1 MRAVVTAGEGHV
13 ARWSDA
19 AAVIGPP
26 GAAADAL
33 VGALDALESRDIDG
47 VRQLLA
53 TTPPEVSASVVLLG
67 SSSLASHPALVTG
80 AGIVTHGGATI
91 AAGTDGVAEGDAT
104 GAPIVLAVDAAT
116 AAAAGGIGDLRTGIV
131 AGAALTLLRDLLDA
145 APGAGGTGPRT
156 DDSTDDST
164 AAETLVFAPTTTGQF
179 TFVDVRNTGTDV
191 RRDPLPVATRPD
203 PEAPLEPTISTE
215 PGDPDEDRPD
225 AEVLGIMCA
234 RNHFNHPHA
243 RYCNRCGLS
252 MLQLT
257 HNLVAAPRPTLG
269 FLVFDDGATWA
280 IDRSYLIG
288 RDPTAPT
295 TAALDRLGVG
305 GDAST
310 VSIDHAEVR
319 LENWDVT
326 LVDLG
331 STNGTF
337 VWDTQTHRWERLTP
351 RRPVTIAPGATA
363 AVGHRTFVYE
373 SALLR

>member
-1 MRAVVTAGEGHV
+1 MRAVVTAGEAHV
-13 ARWSDA
+13 ARWPDA

-26 GAAADAL
+26 GSAADAL
-33 VGALDALESRDIDG
+33 VGALDALGSRDVDS
-47 VRQLLA
+47 VRALLGA
-53 TTPPEVSASVVLLG
+53 SPDEVSASVVLLRPPPET
-67 SSSLASHPALVTG
+67 SHPVLVSGT
-80 AGIVTHGGATI
+80 GIVTHGGATI
-91 AAGTDGVAEGDAT
+91 AADGDGVAEGDASGT
-104 GAPIVLAVDAAT
+104 PIVLAVDATT

-131 AGAALTLLRDLLDA
+131 AGSALTLLPDPREASPVAEAAALDTDRPA
-145 APGAGGTGPRT
+145 DDATPG
-156 DDSTDDST
+156 D
-164 AAETLVFAPTTTGQF
+164 TLVFEPQTTGEF
-179 TFVDVRNTGTDV
+179 TFVDVRNTGATV
-191 RRDPLPVATRPD
+191 RRAPLPVAAAPD
-203 PEAPLEPTISTE
+203 PEAPLETTVFSQPAQT
-215 PGDPDEDRPD
+215 DEDRP
-225 AEVLGIMCA
+225 ATEVFGILCA
-234 RNHFNHPHA
+234 RQHFNHPHA

-257 HNLVAAPRPTLG
+257 HNLIAAPRPTLG

-295 TAALDRLGVG
+295 STALDRLGVS

-337 VWDTQTHRWERLTP
+337 VWDAATHRWERLAP

>member
-1 MRAVVTAGEGHV
+1 MRAVVTAGETHV

-19 AAVIGPP
+19 AAVVGPP

-33 VGALDALESRDIDG
+33 VCALDALESRDTDS
-47 VRQLLA
+47 VRELLGESPA
-53 TTPPEVSASVVLLG
+53 EVSASVVLLG
-67 SSSLASHPALVTG
+67 PSPQGSHPVLVTG

-91 AAGTDGVAEGDAT
+91 AAGNDGVAMGDAT
-104 GAPIVLAVDAAT
+104 GGPIVLAVDATT
-116 AAAAGGIGDLRTGIV
+116 AAAAGGIRDLRAGIV
-131 AGAALTLLRDLLDA
+131 AGAALTLLTEPLDA
-145 APGAGGTGPRT
+145 PTGPAEAGRT
-156 DDSTDDST
+156 DDPGDDVT
-164 AAETLVFAPTTTGQF
+164 AGETLVFAPTEGF
-179 TFVDVRNTGTDV
+179 TFVDVRSTGGDL
-191 RRDPLPVATRPD
+191 RREPLPVATRPD
-203 PEAPLEPTISTE
+203 PEAPLETTVFAE
-215 PGDPDEDRPD
+215 RAEPDEDRP
-225 AEVLGIMCA
+225 ATEVFGILCA
-234 RNHFNHPHA
+234 RQHFNHPHA

-257 HNLVAAPRPTLG
+257 HNLIAAPRPTLG

-288 RDPTAPT
+288 RDPNAPT
-295 TAALDRLGVG
+295 STALDRLGVG

-337 VWDTQTHRWERLTP
+337 VWDATAHRWDRLAP